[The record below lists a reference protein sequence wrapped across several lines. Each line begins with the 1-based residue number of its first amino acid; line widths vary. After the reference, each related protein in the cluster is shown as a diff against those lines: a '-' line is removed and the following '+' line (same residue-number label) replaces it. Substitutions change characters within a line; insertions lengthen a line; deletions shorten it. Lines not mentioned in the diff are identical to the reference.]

1 MQPEFFHSTKGT
13 HSVTIP
19 ASAQRYHPRSLF
31 QATLPSNINAT
42 TLVLSS
48 LGHLTHISYM
58 WILQATLFIDLPLKL
73 TLASDSVSLV
83 VDSMPT
89 SLIASVTF
97 LAISQAQLWTAHHS
111 PSSSSA
117 SLPYLRP
124 FSLVLVM
131 LDQAHSTSHLT
142 ATFEQAGHAA
152 HASND
157 RFQLSI
163 EPACM
168 HVAGYPEYL
177 YD

>member
-1 MQPEFFHSTKGT
+1 M
-13 HSVTIP
+13 
-19 ASAQRYHPRSLF
+19 HPRF
-31 QATLPSNINAT
+31 LPFNKKHRICYHSCLSPALSSSEPILSRIALKHYCFHT
-42 TLVLSS
+42 AVLSS

-58 WILQATLFIDLPLKL
+58 WTLQATIFIHLPLKL

-97 LAISQAQLWTAHHS
+97 LSVKRSSGQPITAH
-111 PSSSSA
+111 PSSA

-124 FSLVLVM
+124 LSLVLVM

-142 ATFEQAGHAA
+142 ATFELVGHTA

-168 HVAGYPEYL
+168 HVPGYPEYL
-177 YD
+177 YN

>member
-1 MQPEFFHSTKGT
+1 MQCIQGFFHSTKST
-13 HSVTIP
+13 DSVTFP

-42 TLVLSS
+42 TLQTCLCFGIS
-48 LGHLTHISYM
+48 HIS
-58 WILQATLFIDLPLKL
+58 LTCGLFKQLYSSICHLSLPSLLIRSLWWLIQCQPDLSHLP
-73 TLASDSVSLV
+73 
-83 VDSMPT
+83 
-89 SLIASVTF
+89 
-97 LAISQAQLWTAHHS
+97 ISPAQLWTAHHS

-117 SLPYLRP
+117 SLSYHRP
-124 FSLVLVM
+124 LSLVLVM

-142 ATFEQAGHAA
+142 ATFELVGHTA

-177 YD
+177 YN

>member
-1 MQPEFFHSTKGT
+1 MHIILCAIQCSLGFFHSTKGT
-13 HSVTIP
+13 DSVTFP

-58 WILQATLFIDLPLKL
+58 WTLQATLKL

-97 LAISQAQLWTAHHS
+97 LAITQAQLWTAHHS
-111 PSSSSA
+111 PSSSIA
-117 SLPYLRP
+117 SLPCLRP
-124 FSLVLVM
+124 LLVTCPSHVGSSSLDISSDCNL
-131 LDQAHSTSHLT
+131 
-142 ATFEQAGHAA
+142 
-152 HASND
+152 
-157 RFQLSI
+157 
-163 EPACM
+163 
-168 HVAGYPEYL
+168 
-177 YD
+177 